1 MSELPGRNS
10 AISNRARAIVNEE
23 IDAPQIVRNSL
34 FPTAYHWLKFI
45 ELWAGGVIA
54 EPRGPG
60 PYRRGDS

>member
-10 AISNRARAIVNEE
+10 AISNRARAIVKEE
-23 IDAPQIVRNSL
+23 IDAPEIVRNSL

-45 ELWAGGVIA
+45 ELWAGGAVA

-60 PYRRGDS
+60 PYLRGD